1 MVRVPFLLV
10 CLALVLVVACR
21 PEPTPVTNLPTIIP
35 TADLILTATPNL
47 PVTSQL
53 HPAGTTTPTI
63 PTPTRRPTETP
74 PPVQAVINITTPSDG
89 AEVVLGRELFVGGL
103 LRRNPGQTVAVGLV
117 SITGRVLTTTI
128 ATVDDTTNSWQTT
141 LIVPSTISGAGQL
154 QAAILNSDGSVAAIT
169 NSPVTLAID
178 STTSESYLAIFRP
191 VISENGVSGHNLFFD
206 GRLQKQG
213 GGYLNLSIWVD
224 NCQRQVAQ
232 HGFQLRGSSYWQ
244 GFVIVPHDL
253 SGPACAVAS
262 IGSPDSPDWRQA
274 EIPINI
280 LAREDPAAH
289 GLVIGNP
296 PAGQTYLTGNPLY
309 VYGVAYNAPDSQV
322 RVSIVL
328 ENGRILSETTVAADF
343 WGYWEAQVILPFD
356 GDGQAAIA
364 VSTGDIDQPEDQTQV
379 IITIEPAPTPTRPPL
394 PSPTS
399 PPTPT
404 PTP

>member
-1 MVRVPFLLV
+1 MARLPFSLVLLS
-10 CLALVLVVACR
+10 LLLVVACR
-21 PEPTPVTNLPTIIP
+21 PEPTPTVTLPTIIP
-35 TADLILTATPNL
+35 TANLALTDTPDLP
-47 PVTSQL
+47 PTSEL
-53 HPAGTTTPTI
+53 HPAGTTAPTI
-63 PTPTRRPTETP
+63 ATPTRRPTETP
-74 PPVQAVINITTPSDG
+74 SPLQAVINITTPSDG
-89 AEVVLGRELFVGGL
+89 AEVILGRELFVGGL

-117 SITGRVLTTTI
+117 SITGRVLTTTT
-128 ATVDDTTNSWQTT
+128 ATVDDETNSWQTT
-141 LIVPSTISGAGQL
+141 LVVPTFISGAGQL
-154 QAAILNSDGSVAAIT
+154 QAAILNPDGTVAAIT
-169 NSPVTLAID
+169 NSPIALAID
-178 STTSESYLAIFRP
+178 STTSESYVAIFRP
-191 VISENGVSGHNLFFD
+191 VISENGVSDHNLFFD
-206 GRLQKQG
+206 GRLQRQS

-224 NCQRQVAQ
+224 NCQRKVAQ

-244 GFVIVPHDL
+244 GFVIIPRDL

-280 LAREDPAAH
+280 LAKEEPAAH

-296 PAGQTYLTGNPLY
+296 PAGQSYLTGNPLY

-364 VSTGDIDQPEDQTQV
+364 VSTGDIDQPIDQAQV

-394 PSPTS
+394 PSSTPA
-399 PPTPT
+399 PTPT
-404 PTP
+404 P